1 MTDGKDSAKDNAK
14 DNSSIVRL
22 DPVQNG
28 LSSGGG
34 VRVWADVLHIDI
46 LFGNCN
52 SFMISP
58 CPSCISPFHA
68 LY

>member
-34 VRVWADVLHIDI
+34 E
-46 LFGNCN
+46 G
-52 SFMISP
+52 MGG
-58 CPSCISPFHA
+58 CPT
-68 LY
+68 Y